1 MYLIGYDI
9 GSSSIKA
16 AIIEIASGRQVAV
29 RQEPEREMEMIA
41 RQSGWAEQD
50 PDSWWQH
57 VCTATAKLLQQTGIN
72 PAEVQGIGIA
82 YQMHGLVVVDDQ
94 HRVLRPSII
103 WCDSRAVDIGNRAF
117 DRIGHKRSLQ
127 HLLNSPGNFTA
138 SKLKWVQENEPELY
152 AGIHKIMLP
161 GDYIAMKLT
170 GEINTTISGLSEG
183 IFWDFKQND
192 VAELVLDD
200 YGIDRSLIPDIVPTF
215 GDQGRLSK
223 AGATATGLQAG
234 IPVCYRAG
242 DQPNNAL
249 ALNVLHPGE
258 VAATGGTSGV
268 VYGVVDQAVSD
279 PYSRVNGF
287 AHVNY
292 TQEDPRI
299 GVLLCINGAGS
310 QYGWMRHQVAPAEV
324 DYYAMEK
331 EAAGVAVGSEGLH
344 ILPFG
349 NGAER
354 VLQNI
359 NLGAHIQGLEFNRHG
374 RAHCYRA
381 ALEGVAFSFVYG
393 GEILQQ
399 MGLRTD
405 IMRVGN
411 DNMFRS
417 QIFSETIAT
426 LLNCE
431 IEVLE
436 TTGAIGAARGA
447 GYGAGVYR
455 SLDEAMGTLT
465 RVKAYHPLD
474 QTASYQDAYA
484 LWRKALDRQLA
495 AYKPAAVE

>member
-16 AIIEIASGRQVAV
+16 AIIEVASGRQVAV

-41 RQSGWAEQD
+41 KQSGWAEQD
-50 PDSWWQH
+50 PESWWQH
-57 VCTATAKLLQQTGIN
+57 VCTATAELLQQTGID
-72 PAEVQGIGIA
+72 PADVQGIGIA

-103 WCDSRAVDIGNRAF
+103 WCDSRAVEIGNQAF
-117 DRIGHKRSLQ
+117 DRIGHERSLQ
-127 HLLNSPGNFTA
+127 CLLNSPGNFTA

-152 AGIHKIMLP
+152 AKIHKIMLP

-170 GEINTTISGLSEG
+170 GTINTTISGLSEG
-183 IFWDFKQND
+183 IFWDFKAND
-192 VAELVLDD
+192 LAGIVLND
-200 YGIDRSLIPDIVPTF
+200 YGIDRALIPDIVPTF
-215 GDQGRLSK
+215 GDQGRLNE
-223 AGATATGLQAG
+223 AGAAATGLKAG

-249 ALNVLHPGE
+249 ALNVLNPGE

-331 EAAGVAVGSEGLH
+331 AAADVPVGSEGLH

-359 NLGAHIQGLEFNRHG
+359 NLGAHIHGLEFNRHG

-393 GEILQQ
+393 GEILQK

-426 LLNCE
+426 LLECE

-447 GYGAGVYR
+447 GYGAGVYQ
-455 SLDEAMGTLT
+455 SLDEAMGALQ
-465 RVKAYHPLD
+465 RVKVYQPVAAKDIYQQAY
-474 QTASYQDAYA
+474 TV
-484 LWRKALDRQLA
+484 WRKALEKRLA
-495 AYKPAAVE
+495 EHEAVVV

>member
-16 AIIEIASGRQVAV
+16 AIIEVASGRQLAV
-29 RQEPEREMEMIA
+29 CQEPGREMEMIA
-41 RQSGWAEQD
+41 EQSGWAEQD
-50 PDSWWQH
+50 PENWWQH
-57 VCTATAKLLQQTGIN
+57 VCTATGKLLQQTGVD
-72 PAEVQGIGIA
+72 PAAIQGIGIA

-103 WCDSRAVDIGNRAF
+103 WCDSRAVAIGNSAF
-117 DRIGHKRSLQ
+117 DRIGHQRALQ

-138 SKLKWVQENEPELY
+138 SKLKWVQKNEPELY
-152 AGIHKIMLP
+152 AKIHKVMLP

-170 GEINTTISGLSEG
+170 GTINTTISGLSEG
-183 IFWDFKQND
+183 IFWDFKSND
-192 VAELVLDD
+192 LAQLVLDD

-215 GDQGRLSK
+215 GDQGRLDE
-223 AGATATGLQAG
+223 AGAAATGLPAG
-234 IPVCYRAG
+234 TPVCYRAG

-249 ALNVLHPGE
+249 ALNVLNPGE

-268 VYGVVDQAVSD
+268 VYGVVDQPVSD
-279 PYSRVNGF
+279 PFSRVNGF

-292 TQEDPRI
+292 TQENPRI

-310 QYGWMRHQVAPAEV
+310 QYGWIRHQVAPAEL
-324 DYYAMEK
+324 DYYDMEK
-331 EAAGVAVGSEGLH
+331 LAAEIPVGSEGLY

-354 VLQNI
+354 VLQNV
-359 NLGAHIQGLEFNRHG
+359 NLGAHVQGLEFNRHG
-374 RAHCYRA
+374 QAHCYRA

-393 GEILQQ
+393 GEILHQ

-405 IMRVGN
+405 VMRVGN

-417 QIFSETIAT
+417 KIFSETIAT

-447 GYGAGVYR
+447 GFGAGAYG
-455 SLDEAMGTLT
+455 SLEEAMGTLE
-465 RVKAYHPLD
+465 RLQVYRPLAEKEAYR
-474 QTASYQDAYA
+474 SAYET
-484 LWRKALDRQLA
+484 WRKALENKLEEHQ
-495 AYKPAAVE
+495 

>member
-16 AIIEIASGRQVAV
+16 AIIEVASGRQIAV

-41 RQSGWAEQD
+41 KQSGWAEQD
-50 PDSWWQH
+50 PESWWQH
-57 VCTATAKLLQQTGIN
+57 VCTATAKLLQQTGID
-72 PAEVQGIGIA
+72 PAAIQGIGIA

-103 WCDSRAVDIGNRAF
+103 WCDSRAVEIGNQAF
-117 DRIGHKRSLQ
+117 DRIGHERSLNC
-127 HLLNSPGNFTA
+127 LLNSPGNFTA

-152 AGIHKIMLP
+152 ARIHKIMLP

-170 GEINTTISGLSEG
+170 GTVNTTISGLSEG
-183 IFWDFKQND
+183 IFWDFKAND
-192 VAELVLDD
+192 VAQIVLED
-200 YGIDRSLIPDIVPTF
+200 YGISSSLIPDIVPTF
-215 GDQGRLSK
+215 GDQGRMNA
-223 AGATATGLQAG
+223 AGAAATGLKVG
-234 IPVCYRAG
+234 TPVCYRAG

-249 ALNVLHPGE
+249 ALNVLNPGE

-268 VYGVVDQAVSD
+268 VYGVVDKAVSD
-279 PYSRVNGF
+279 PFSRVNGF

-310 QYGWMRHQVAPAEV
+310 QYGWMRHQVAPADV
-324 DYYAMEK
+324 DYYEMEK
-331 EAAGVAVGSEGLH
+331 AAAGVSVGSEGLH

-359 NLGAHIQGLEFNRHG
+359 NLGAHIHGLEFNRHN

-393 GEILQQ
+393 GEILHQ

-447 GYGAGVYR
+447 GYGAGVYN
-455 SLDEAMGTLT
+455 SLDEAMGSLERIKVYRPLANTE
-465 RVKAYHPLD
+465 AYR
-474 QTASYQDAYA
+474 DAYA
-484 LWRKALDRQLA
+484 IWRQALEKKLA
-495 AYKPAAVE
+495 EYSAVEV